1 MLFNSYIF
9 IFLFFPLCL
18 AGFYLLEKAGW
29 AKAAKL
35 WLTGFSLW
43 FYGYFNL
50 YYLAIMVGSILFN
63 FLIFR
68 GLLRERR
75 RSGQAAGNAA
85 AGPAGGDACASR
97 RAKGVLAFGVCVN
110 LAVLFYFKYYDFFVG
125 NINALFHTDFLLKNI
140 LLPLGISFFTFQ
152 QIGFLVDAYR
162 GEAKACGLTEYALFV
177 SFFPQLI
184 AGPIVNYAEMMPQF
198 QRIGHRDFS
207 WETFTKGLYLFTLGM
222 AKKVLIADTFGV
234 AVDYGYNSV
243 AALNGT
249 DAVLVMLFYT
259 LQLYFDFS
267 GYCDMARGLGHM
279 LGIEIP
285 VNFNSP
291 YKSANIIDF
300 WKRWHITLN
309 RFLMRYV
316 YIPLGGNRKGKKRML
331 LNLMLVFL
339 VSGLWHGAGWNFVAW
354 GAMHGAVYVA
364 TRLWQLARQER
375 TGESGGSDAMVS
387 QPVGGAET
395 DGKNAAMRPGIGA
408 KSVRH
413 ADGAAGRSAQLRR
426 ACAVALTFL
435 FVNVAW
441 VFFRASDFS
450 QALSL
455 FERMARGGFALPTY
469 GIYDAFN
476 LDEFWYVMKVL
487 HLTSLPYSEMYLCVG
502 FLVVTLGMVFG
513 CRNAGEMAER
523 LKMKAGSMAATAVL
537 FLWCVLSLSGVST
550 FLYFNF

>member
-18 AGFYLLEKAGW
+18 AGFYLLERAGY
-29 AKAAKL
+29 AKAAKI

-43 FYGYFNL
+43 FYGYFNPH
-50 YYLAIMVGSILFN
+50 YLAIMAGSILFN
-63 FLIFR
+63 FMIFR
-68 GLLRERR
+68 LLLRRP
-75 RSGQAAGNAA
+75 GQATDEDGAA
-85 AGPAGGDACASR
+85 RPERPAAKTPAQTGI
-97 RAKGVLAFGVCVN
+97 RAVLALGICAN

-125 NINALFHTDFLLKNI
+125 SINALFHTDFLLRHI

-152 QIGFLVDAYR
+152 QIGFLADAYR
-162 GEAKACGLTEYALFV
+162 GEAKACGLVEYALFV

-198 QRIGHRDFS
+198 RAIGHRAFS
-207 WETFTKGLYLFTLGM
+207 WEGFTKGLYLFTLGM

-234 AVDYGYNSV
+234 AVDYGYGSV
-243 AALNGT
+243 AALNSV

-267 GYCDMARGLGHM
+267 GYCDMARGLGKM

-285 VNFNSP
+285 VNFDSP
-291 YKSANIIDF
+291 YRAHNIIEF

-316 YIPLGGNRKGKKRML
+316 YIPLGGNRRGRRRMF
-331 LNLMLVFL
+331 LNLLLVFL

-354 GAMHGAVYVA
+354 GLLHGLLYVA
-364 TRLWQLARQER
+364 TR
-375 TGESGGSDAMVS
+375 
-387 QPVGGAET
+387 
-395 DGKNAAMRPGIGA
+395 
-408 KSVRH
+408 
-413 ADGAAGRSAQLRR
+413 SAQLCRKER
-426 ACAVALTFL
+426 AAAACAETRSRPAALAGMLRRCGSVLATFI
-435 FVNVAW
+435 FVNIAW
-441 VFFRASDFS
+441 VFFRAPDFS
-450 QALSL
+450 QAAAL
-455 FERMARGGFALPTY
+455 FGRMAKGGLALPPY

-476 LDEFWYVMKVL
+476 LDEFWYVLKVL
-487 HLTSLPYSEMYLCVG
+487 HLTGLPGSEMYLCPALTL
-502 FLVVTLGMVFG
+502 FSLWLVFFHK
-513 CRNAGEMAER
+513 NAGEMAER
-523 LKMKAGSMAATAVL
+523 FVPKAGSMVRTAVL

>member
-18 AGFYLLEKAGW
+18 TGFYLLERKGKAQ
-29 AKAAKL
+29 AARI
-35 WLTGFSLW
+35 WLAGFSLW

-50 YYLAIMVGSILFN
+50 YYLSIMAVSILFN
-63 FLIFR
+63 FLVSR
-68 GLLRERR
+68 LLLKKREERR
-75 RSGQAAGNAA
+75 KTGGEDLGHARAA
-85 AGPAGGDACASR
+85 AGERALLAAGICA
-97 RAKGVLAFGVCVN
+97 N
-110 LAVLFYFKYYDFFVG
+110 LGLLFYFKYYDFFAE
-125 NINALFHTDFLLKNI
+125 NINQLFGSSLLLKNV

-152 QIGFLVDAYR
+152 QIGFLTDVYR
-162 GEAKACGLTEYALFV
+162 GEAGRCSFVEYALFV

-184 AGPIVNYAEMMPQF
+184 AGPIVNYGEMMPQF
-198 QRIGHRDFS
+198 RAIGKRTFS
-207 WETFTKGLYLFTLGM
+207 WEQFAGGLYLFTLGM
-222 AKKVLIADTFGV
+222 AKKVLIADTFGL
-234 AVDYGYNSV
+234 AVDYGYGDP

-291 YKSANIIDF
+291 YRASNIIDF

-316 YIPLGGNRKGKKRML
+316 YIPLGGNRRGKTRML

-339 VSGLWHGAGWNFVAW
+339 VSGLWHGAGWNFLIW
-354 GAMHGAVYVA
+354 GALHGALYVC
-364 TRLWQLARQER
+364 TRSWQLYRGRDGVGKDEGRPYGGVFGRLFRNLSR
-375 TGESGGSDAMVS
+375 T
-387 QPVGGAET
+387 
-395 DGKNAAMRPGIGA
+395 
-408 KSVRH
+408 
-413 ADGAAGRSAQLRR
+413 AGVV
-426 ACAVALTFL
+426 CTFL

-441 VFFRASDFS
+441 VFFRAADAG
-450 QALSL
+450 QARMLFMRMLS
-455 FERMARGGFALPTY
+455 GGFALPSY
-469 GIYDAFN
+469 GIYDGFN

-487 HLTSLPYSEMYLCVG
+487 RLTGLAHSDMLLCAA
-502 FLVVTLGMVFG
+502 FLIFALAVVFFH
-513 CRNAGEMAER
+513 RNAGEMEAR
-523 LKMKAGSMAATAVL
+523 FRPGVLNMVTTAVL